1 MPGGRDRMQAM
12 TGTARTAASRRN
24 GARSQGPRTAAG
36 KARSARS
43 ALEHGLR
50 ARRLLL
56 LDGEDAAEF
65 RAFATRLQA
74 ELMPA
79 GALQESLASRIVIAA
94 WRSRRAD
101 RLEQA
106 LLGRYVALANDAD
119 PDPQA
124 ALGAGLIRDGHGAR
138 ALETLLR
145 YRGSALAE
153 WFRALAALKRLQAD
167 AGPIDGPVPPSL
179 PPPERT

>member
-12 TGTARTAASRRN
+12 TGTARTAASRKN

-36 KARSARS
+36 KARSARN
-43 ALEHGLR
+43 ALKHGLR
-50 ARRLLL
+50 ARRVLL

-74 ELMPA
+74 ELMPE
-79 GALQESLASRIVIAA
+79 GVLQESLVGRITIAA

-101 RLEQA
+101 RLESA
-106 LLGRYVALANDAD
+106 LLGRYLAPAADAD
-119 PDPQA
+119 PDPHA
-124 ALGAGLIRDGHGAR
+124 SLGAGLIRDRHGTR
-138 ALETLLR
+138 ALDTLLR

-153 WFRALAALKRLQAD
+153 WFRAVAALDRLQAD
-167 AGPIDGPVPPSL
+167 AGLIDGPVPPSL
-179 PPPERT
+179 PPPERG

>member
-1 MPGGRDRMQAM
+1 M
-12 TGTARTAASRRN
+12 
-24 GARSQGPRTAAG
+24 
-36 KARSARS
+36 
-43 ALEHGLR
+43 
-50 ARRLLL
+50 
-56 LDGEDAAEF
+56 
-65 RAFATRLQA
+65 QA
-74 ELMPA
+74 ELAPE

-124 ALGAGLIRDGHGAR
+124 ALGAGLIQDGHGAR
-138 ALETLLR
+138 ALDTLLR

-167 AGPIDGPVPPSL
+167 AGPIDGPLLPSL
-179 PPPERT
+179 PPPERV